1 MIQLKQITGQEK
13 HGIAEEIKM
22 ALADDLKVVLADT
35 FSFYLKAHN
44 YHWNVEGANF
54 SDYHAFFNT
63 LYDDAWA
70 AVDAVAE
77 HIRTLDVYVPGSY
90 SRFKELS
97 TIEEELKIP
106 NAMVMMSRLEADNK
120 KVLNSLMTAHASA
133 EAGDKRGIVNF
144 LEDRIDTHEK
154 HGWMLRAIMKGKG

>member
-1 MIQLKQITGQEK
+1 MIRKKQITGQGK
-13 HGIAEEIKM
+13 HGIVKM

-44 YHWNVEGANF
+44 YHWNVEGPNF
-54 SDYHAFFNT
+54 SDYHAFLLT
-63 LYDDAWA
+63 LYADAWA
-70 AVDAVAE
+70 AVDLVAE

-106 NAMVMMSRLEADNK
+106 NAMTMLSRLEADNK
-120 KVLNSLMTAHASA
+120 KVLASLMAAHASA
-133 EAGDKRGIVNF
+133 ESDNKKGIVNF
-144 LEDRIDTHEK
+144 LEDRIDIHEK
-154 HGWMLRAIMKGKG
+154 HGWMLRALTKGK